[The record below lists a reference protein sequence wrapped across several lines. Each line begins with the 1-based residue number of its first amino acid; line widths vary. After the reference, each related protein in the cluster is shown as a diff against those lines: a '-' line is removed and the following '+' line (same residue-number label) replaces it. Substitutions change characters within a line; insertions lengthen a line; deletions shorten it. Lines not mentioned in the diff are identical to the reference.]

1 MLVIFFRTIIIYVCL
16 VIGLRLMGKRTV
28 GELQP
33 FEFVI
38 TLAVADLAC
47 TPMQDISIPLLYGLI
62 PLFIMFVLHFFITL
76 GTAKSI
82 KFRKFING
90 KPVIIINEDGIDYSA
105 LEKLNVN
112 VNDVLESI
120 RSQQFFSV
128 EQIKFAVY
136 ETNGNLSV
144 LPNENAS
151 APNGIPITLV
161 VEGKLMSENIS
172 LAEMTVEDVEKYLD
186 NKNIKAKNV
195 ILMTKDGDKY
205 FVQEKGKRYFT
216 EVISNEG

>member
-1 MLVIFFRTIIIYVCL
+1 
-16 VIGLRLMGKRTV
+16 MGKRTV

-144 LPNENAS
+144 LPNENAP

>member
-1 MLVIFFRTIIIYVCL
+1 
-16 VIGLRLMGKRTV
+16 MGKRTV

-90 KPVIIINEDGIDYSA
+90 KPVIIINEDGIDYTA

-120 RSQQFFSV
+120 RSQQFFSI
-128 EQIKFAVY
+128 EQIKYAVY

-144 LPNENAS
+144 LPDES
-151 APNGIPITLV
+151 AEAPSGIPITLV
-161 VEGKLMSENIS
+161 VEGKKMSENIK
-172 LAEMTVEDVEKYLD
+172 LANLTEDAVDSYLGT
-186 NKNIKAKNV
+186 KGIRIKDV
-195 ILMTKDGDKY
+195 VLMTKDDSKY

-216 EVISNEG
+216 ETVAEGSNDEG

>member
-1 MLVIFFRTIIIYVCL
+1 
-16 VIGLRLMGKRTV
+16 MGKRTV

>member
-1 MLVIFFRTIIIYVCL
+1 
-16 VIGLRLMGKRTV
+16 MGKRTV

-195 ILMTKDGDKY
+195 ILMTKDGDKF